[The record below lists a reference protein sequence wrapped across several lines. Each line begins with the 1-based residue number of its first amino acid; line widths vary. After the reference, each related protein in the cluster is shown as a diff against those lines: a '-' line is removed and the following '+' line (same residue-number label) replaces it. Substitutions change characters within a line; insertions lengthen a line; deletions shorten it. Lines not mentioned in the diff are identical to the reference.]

1 MKQQKEFYAIAQNG
15 TNKFLA
21 GYKNRECA
29 LTFSADY
36 TDDVRCA
43 LIFEK
48 GNEKSEK
55 AVHNIA
61 EAVGGRLVK
70 IKAEYEITEED
81 GSELQ
86 EPDEG
91 NEEYGSHSP
100 EDLDRFFKKMLGL

>member
-1 MKQQKEFYAIAQNG
+1 MKQQKEFNAIAQNG

-21 GYKNRECA
+21 GYKNRERA

-86 EPDEG
+86 EPVESNEG
-91 NEEYGSHSP
+91 SDH
-100 EDLDRFFKKMLGL
+100 DAIDCFIKKMLGL